1 VAGQQFEQQ
10 IINNFD
16 NNYEIFSIKYNCPNK
31 CLYGPKFIP
40 TDWLDTK
47 LIERFVH
54 SKPSNCKGRMGVMW
68 KSPDPRPLTPTNQ
81 NTCPNENKAKVDK
94 AKA

>member
-1 VAGQQFEQQ
+1 VAGQQFKQH
-10 IINNFD
+10 IISNFD
-16 NNYEIFSIKYNCPNK
+16 NNGEILCIKYNCPNK

-47 LIERFVH
+47 LIEQFVH

-68 KSPDPRPLTPTNQ
+68 KSPDPGPLPIKIL
-81 NTCPNENKAKVDK
+81 CPNENKAKVDK